1 MKPLYSN
8 EKHHHARFT
17 WVWNFQNICTIARTK
32 SIHTNDT
39 EYFVLFLLNL
49 LIWVLNECPQEI
61 FNCMLQF
68 GSLLC
73 VDYKR
78 MNEIVIVKKIVF
90 MKSSPLSNSWRNMRS
105 DHIRS
110 RTSLLVEVDVSD
122 FSGIPDARHRKRG
135 RNNTKG
141 MIFIVSLGKFHA
153 AVEKQS
159 Y

>member
-39 EYFVLFLLNL
+39 KYFVLFLLNL
-49 LIWVLNECPQEI
+49 HIWVLNECAQEI

-68 GSLLC
+68 GSLVC

-78 MNEIVIVKKIVF
+78 EWMRLLLRRRLSSW
-90 MKSSPLSNSWRNMRS
+90 KSHLSLTRDATWEATTYDREHHCWLKSTFLM
-105 DHIRS
+105 IRAF
-110 RTSLLVEVDVSD
+110 RMWDK
-122 FSGIPDARHRKRG
+122 GKRG
-135 RNNTKG
+135 GTLE
-141 MIFIVSLGKFHA
+141 MVWLSL
-153 AVEKQS
+153 
-159 Y
+159 